1 MAHLMGYTSG
11 MVNYFIP
18 APSST
23 IGAPMHAPLSGL
35 FIGAFVMP
43 KINTVPFGN
52 KTAIAEGLT
61 AKSADKQ
68 GKFLVL
74 ALLPVA
80 SSVIAGHPTFLA
92 LVRNNKA
99 SPKCPLQTAIAGL
112 SGKSRKARE
121 AVFSAIK
128 PASSQEEHDA
138 TVAELESLIYEAME
152 NVPRATR
159 TGPTPSELLK
169 SENASLHASLI
180 ERSAECEALRAE
192 CEALRA
198 ECEALRAE
206 CEALRAVT
214 ATQPATV

>member
-1 MAHLMGYTSG
+1 MGYTSG
-11 MVNYFIP
+11 MVNHSILVL
-18 APSST
+18 ASA
-23 IGAPMHAPLSGL
+23 IGAPMCVPLSRLSLG
-35 FIGAFVMP
+35 VSTMP
-43 KINTVPFGN
+43 KIVTVHFGN

-121 AVFSAIK
+121 AVFSAIR
-128 PASSQEEHDA
+128 PASNQDDHDSII
-138 TVAELESLIYEAME
+138 AEMESLIYEAME
-152 NVPRATR
+152 SAPKVSR
-159 TGPTPSELLK
+159 TGPTQSEQIR
-169 SENASLHASLI
+169 SENASLHSALI
-180 ERSAECEALRAE
+180 ESRAE

-214 ATQPATV
+214 ATQSATV

>member
-1 MAHLMGYTSG
+1 
-11 MVNYFIP
+11 
-18 APSST
+18 
-23 IGAPMHAPLSGL
+23 
-35 FIGAFVMP
+35 MP
-43 KINTVPFGN
+43 KIVTVHFGN

-121 AVFSAIK
+121 AVFSAIR
-128 PASSQEEHDA
+128 PASNQDDHDSII
-138 TVAELESLIYEAME
+138 AEMESLIYEAME
-152 NVPRATR
+152 SAPKVSR
-159 TGPTPSELLK
+159 TGPTQSEQIR
-169 SENASLHASLI
+169 SENASLHSALI
-180 ERSAECEALRAE
+180 ES
-192 CEALRA
+192 
-198 ECEALRAE
+198 RAE

-214 ATQPATV
+214 ATQSATV

>member
-1 MAHLMGYTSG
+1 MS
-11 MVNYFIP
+11 
-18 APSST
+18 
-23 IGAPMHAPLSGL
+23 
-35 FIGAFVMP
+35 

-52 KTAIAEGLT
+52 KSAIAEGLT

-99 SPKCPLQTAIAGL
+99 SDKCPLQKAIAGL

-128 PASSQEEHDA
+128 PASNQEEHDA

-152 NVPRATR
+152 SAPRAPR
-159 TGPTPSELLK
+159 TGPTPSEQIK
-169 SENASLHASLI
+169 SENASLHAALI
-180 ERSAECEALRAE
+180 ESHAECEALRAE

-206 CEALRAVT
+206 TVT
-214 ATQPATV
+214 QHATM

>member
-1 MAHLMGYTSG
+1 
-11 MVNYFIP
+11 
-18 APSST
+18 
-23 IGAPMHAPLSGL
+23 
-35 FIGAFVMP
+35 MP

-99 SPKCPLQTAIAGL
+99 SKCPLQTAIAGL

-121 AVFSAIK
+121 SVFSAIR

-169 SENASLHASLI
+169 SENASLHAALI

-198 ECEALRAE
+198 ECEV
-206 CEALRAVT
+206 LRAVT
-214 ATQPATV
+214 ATQSATV